1 MSKNK
6 KLSAWDRVN
15 LSRHLERP
23 KAKEWIEY
31 LFDDVFYLHGD
42 RYYGD
47 DGTILGALGYL
58 NGIPVTIIGT
68 NKGRSLEENIE
79 SNFGMSNPEGY
90 RKALRLMK
98 QAEKFSRP
106 IITIIDTP
114 GAYPGISAEE
124 RGQGEA
130 IAKNLFYMS
139 DLKVPVIALI
149 TGEGGSGGALALSVA
164 NKIIM
169 LENACFS
176 VLSPEGFASILWKD
190 SNLAEKAAEKMKMTA
205 EDLHS
210 LGLIDY
216 VVEEPDCF
224 DRTAFEKTM
233 ASCKS
238 LISRQLYEEMTYSN
252 DELVENRY
260 KKFRSIG
267 QKKGG
272 SYGV

>member
-1 MSKNK
+1 MK
-6 KLSAWDRVN
+6 AWDRVC
-15 LSRHLERP
+15 LSRHSERP

-42 RYYGD
+42 RYFAD
-47 DGTILGALGYL
+47 DGTVIGALGYL
-58 NGIPVTIIGT
+58 ENIPLTIIGT
-68 NKGRSLEENIE
+68 NKGRSLEENLE

-106 IITIIDTP
+106 VVTIIDTP
-114 GAYPGISAEE
+114 GAYPGIGAEE

-139 DLKVPVIALI
+139 DLKVPIIAII

-164 NKIIM
+164 DRIIM

-176 VLSPEGFASILWKD
+176 ILSPEGFASILWKD
-190 SNLAEKAAEKMKMTA
+190 ASLAEKAAEKMKITA
-205 EDLHS
+205 EDLYS

-216 VVEEPDCF
+216 VIEEKEPF
-224 DRTAFEKTM
+224 DRENFESSMK
-233 ASCKS
+233 ACRD
-238 LISRQLYEEMTYSN
+238 LILKLLKEEMKRSES
-252 DELVENRY
+252 ELVERRY
-260 KKFRSIG
+260 KKFREVG

-272 SYGV
+272 VYGV

>member
-1 MSKNK
+1 MENKN
-6 KLSAWDRVN
+6 LTAWDRVN
-15 LSRHLERP
+15 LSRHSDRP

-42 RYYGD
+42 RYFGD
-47 DGTILGALGYL
+47 DGTILGALAYID
-58 NGIPVTIIGT
+58 GIPVSVIGT
-68 NKGRSLEENIE
+68 NKGTNLEENIK

-106 IITIIDTP
+106 VITIIDTP

-130 IAKNLFYMS
+130 IARNLYFMS
-139 DLKVPVIALI
+139 DLKVPIIALI

-190 SNLAEKAAEKMKMTA
+190 ASLAEKAAEKMKMTA
-205 EDLHS
+205 EDLFS

-216 VVEEPDCF
+216 VVEEADSF
-224 DRTAFEKTM
+224 DRKEFQSTM
-233 ASCKS
+233 KSCKD
-238 LISRQLYEEMTYSN
+238 LIIRMLREEMKRSET
-252 DELVENRY
+252 ELVEHRY
-260 KKFRSIG
+260 MKFRGIG

-272 SYGV
+272 SNGI